1 METAKIYQAINGVMA
16 EIGVIEKNKK
26 NNGQGFM
33 YRGVDDVM
41 NALQPAL
48 IKNKVFIAP
57 EILDSKVEERQS
69 KSGGI
74 NKYIE
79 LKIKYTFYA
88 EDGSNICAIVHGEAM
103 DSGDKG
109 TNKAM
114 SIAFKYACFQV
125 FCIPTEEMLDPDAE
139 SPKRDTKTSEK
150 EAKKS
155 AEKVEAK
162 TGKGEI
168 ITAENERKNAR
179 KVEILALIEGTKLT
193 IKAIQDWCIKVFNIG
208 EISKLTDEQYKYM
221 IGQLKG
227 QLEIEK

>member
-1 METAKIYQAINGVMA
+1 
-16 EIGVIEKNKK
+16 
-26 NNGQGFM
+26 M

-109 TNKAM
+109 INKAM

-139 SPKRDTKTSEK
+139 SPKRDTKTAEK
-150 EAKKS
+150 EGKKS
-155 AEKVEAK
+155 ADKVEAK
-162 TGKGEI
+162 IGKG
-168 ITAENERKNAR
+168 K
-179 KVEILALIEGTKLT
+179 
-193 IKAIQDWCIKVFNIG
+193 
-208 EISKLTDEQYKYM
+208 
-221 IGQLKG
+221 
-227 QLEIEK
+227 

>member
-109 TNKAM
+109 INKAM

-139 SPKRDTKTSEK
+139 SPKRDTKTAEK
-150 EAKKS
+150 EGKKS
-155 AEKVEAK
+155 ADKVEAK
-162 TGKGEI
+162 IGKG
-168 ITAENERKNAR
+168 K
-179 KVEILALIEGTKLT
+179 
-193 IKAIQDWCIKVFNIG
+193 
-208 EISKLTDEQYKYM
+208 
-221 IGQLKG
+221 
-227 QLEIEK
+227 